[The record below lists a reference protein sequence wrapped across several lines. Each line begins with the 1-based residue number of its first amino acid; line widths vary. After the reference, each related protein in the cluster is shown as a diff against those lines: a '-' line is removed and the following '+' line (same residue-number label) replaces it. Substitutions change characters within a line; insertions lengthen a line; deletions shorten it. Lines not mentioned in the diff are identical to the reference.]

1 MDESRRVCR
10 RDYATAPCQFS
21 NQPTQKLAIGRPQ
34 SLASI
39 PPQNPITSTATRAR
53 IVQNLSRNRSRGCAM
68 IVAQHST
75 KSLAPF
81 DCTVTF
87 LNVSGGL

>member
-1 MDESRRVCR
+1 MSYIS
-10 RDYATAPCQFS
+10 YANAGAASCT
-21 NQPTQKLAIGRPQ
+21 GRG
-34 SLASI
+34 
-39 PPQNPITSTATRAR
+39 R
-53 IVQNLSRNRSRGCAM
+53 IVQNLSRNRSRGWAM

-81 DCTVTF
+81 DCIVTL